1 MTKLSSPKKFF
12 SIGVFCI
19 TTRTTKTNMLTR
31 TFSSSRTLSD
41 TEAKAILSGRNRNRR
56 NTSNRSFSGFNIKR
70 RGERREARRTV
81 VMALGKDDDA
91 EDKDKEEET
100 SKLSRAMATARQNEK
115 LGFSPGYVKGV
126 GGGENGGVSSSVSS
140 SLFSAEESAEAAFA
154 DLINTSANDDGN
166 EGEDDVKKLNLS
178 ELAKGSRMSEEAVR
192 QKDTNV
198 GGVLGDLINLGS
210 ILLKGGHIVKK
221 KDGRV

>member
-1 MTKLSSPKKFF
+1 
-12 SIGVFCI
+12 
-19 TTRTTKTNMLTR
+19 MLTH
-31 TFSSSRTLSD
+31 TFSSSRTLRKN

-56 NTSNRSFSGFNIKR
+56 NTSNRSFSGFNMKR

-91 EDKDKEEET
+91 EEDKDKEEEDKQKEET

-154 DLINTSANDDGN
+154 DLINTSSNDDGN

-192 QKDTNV
+192 QKIRTLEAFSV
-198 GGVLGDLINLGS
+198 I
-210 ILLKGGHIVKK
+210 
-221 KDGRV
+221 

>member
-1 MTKLSSPKKFF
+1 
-12 SIGVFCI
+12 
-19 TTRTTKTNMLTR
+19 MLTH

-41 TEAKAILSGRNRNRR
+41 TEALLLSGRNRNRR

-81 VMALGKDDDA
+81 VMALRKDDDT
-91 EDKDKEEET
+91 EDKDKEEEEEEEET

-115 LGFSPGYVKGV
+115 LGFSPGYVKG

-154 DLINTSANDDGN
+154 DLINTSSNDDGN

>member
-1 MTKLSSPKKFF
+1 M
-12 SIGVFCI
+12 
-19 TTRTTKTNMLTR
+19 
-31 TFSSSRTLSD
+31 
-41 TEAKAILSGRNRNRR
+41 
-56 NTSNRSFSGFNIKR
+56 
-70 RGERREARRTV
+70 
-81 VMALGKDDDA
+81 
-91 EDKDKEEET
+91 

-115 LGFSPGYVKGV
+115 LGFSPGYVKG
-126 GGGENGGVSSSVSS
+126 GGGGGGGGGVSSSVSS
-140 SLFSAEESAEAAFA
+140 SLLSAEESAEAAFA
-154 DLINTSANDDGN
+154 DLINTSSNDDRN

>member
-1 MTKLSSPKKFF
+1 
-12 SIGVFCI
+12 
-19 TTRTTKTNMLTR
+19 MLTH

-41 TEAKAILSGRNRNRR
+41 TEALILSGRNRNRR

-70 RGERREARRTV
+70 RGERREARRTG

-91 EDKDKEEET
+91 EDKDKEEEDKQKET

-115 LGFSPGYVKGV
+115 LGFSPGYVKGA
-126 GGGENGGVSSSVSS
+126 GGGGGGVSSSVSS

-154 DLINTSANDDGN
+154 DLINTSSNDDRN

>member
-1 MTKLSSPKKFF
+1 
-12 SIGVFCI
+12 
-19 TTRTTKTNMLTR
+19 MLTR
-31 TFSSSRTLSD
+31 TFSSSRTLSN
-41 TEAKAILSGRNRNRR
+41 TEALLLSGRNRNRR

-70 RGERREARRTV
+70 RGERREARRTG

-91 EDKDKEEET
+91 EDKDKEEEDKEEET

-154 DLINTSANDDGN
+154 DLINTSSNDDGN

>member
-1 MTKLSSPKKFF
+1 
-12 SIGVFCI
+12 
-19 TTRTTKTNMLTR
+19 MLTR
-31 TFSSSRTLSD
+31 TFSSSSRTLRKN
-41 TEAKAILSGRNRNRR
+41 TEALILSGRNRNRR
-56 NTSNRSFSGFNIKR
+56 NASHRSFSGFNIKR

-91 EDKDKEEET
+91 EEDKDKEEEDKQKEET

-126 GGGENGGVSSSVSS
+126 GDENGGVSSSVSS

-154 DLINTSANDDGN
+154 DLINTSSNDDGN

>member
-1 MTKLSSPKKFF
+1 
-12 SIGVFCI
+12 
-19 TTRTTKTNMLTR
+19 MLT
-31 TFSSSRTLSD
+31 TFSSSHTLSN
-41 TEAKAILSGRNRNRR
+41 TEAAILSKRNRNRR
-56 NTSNRSFSGFNIKR
+56 NKSRGFSGFNKR
-70 RGERREARRTV
+70 RGERREARLT
-81 VMALGKDDDA
+81 VMALGKDDDT
-91 EDKDKEEET
+91 EDKDKEEEDKEEEM

-115 LGFSPGYVKGV
+115 LGFSPGYVKG
-126 GGGENGGVSSSVSS
+126 GGGGGGGGVSSSVSS
-140 SLFSAEESAEAAFA
+140 SLLSAEESAEAAFA
-154 DLINTSANDDGN
+154 DLINTSSNDDRN

>member
-1 MTKLSSPKKFF
+1 
-12 SIGVFCI
+12 
-19 TTRTTKTNMLTR
+19 MLTH

-41 TEAKAILSGRNRNRR
+41 TEALILSGRNRNRR

-81 VMALGKDDDA
+81 VMALGKDDDT
-91 EDKDKEEET
+91 EDKDKEEEDKEEET

-126 GGGENGGVSSSVSS
+126 GGENGGVSSSVSS

-154 DLINTSANDDGN
+154 DLINTSSNDDGN

>member
-1 MTKLSSPKKFF
+1 
-12 SIGVFCI
+12 
-19 TTRTTKTNMLTR
+19 MLTH
-31 TFSSSRTLSD
+31 TFSSSRTLRKN
-41 TEAKAILSGRNRNRR
+41 TEALLLSGRNRNRR
-56 NTSNRSFSGFNIKR
+56 NTSNRSFGGFNIKR
-70 RGERREARRTV
+70 RGERREARRTG
-81 VMALGKDDDA
+81 VMALGKDDDT
-91 EDKDKEEET
+91 EDKDKEEEDKEEET

-126 GGGENGGVSSSVSS
+126 GGGGGGVSSSVSS

-154 DLINTSANDDGN
+154 DLINTSSNDDGN

>member
-1 MTKLSSPKKFF
+1 
-12 SIGVFCI
+12 
-19 TTRTTKTNMLTR
+19 MLTH

-41 TEAKAILSGRNRNRR
+41 TEALILSGRNRNRR

-70 RGERREARRTV
+70 RGERREARRTG

-91 EDKDKEEET
+91 EDKDKEEEDKQKEEM

-126 GGGENGGVSSSVSS
+126 GGGGGGVSSSVSS

-154 DLINTSANDDGN
+154 DLINTSSNDDRN

>member
-1 MTKLSSPKKFF
+1 
-12 SIGVFCI
+12 
-19 TTRTTKTNMLTR
+19 MLTH

-41 TEAKAILSGRNRNRR
+41 TEALILSGRNRNRR

-70 RGERREARRTV
+70 RGERREARRTG

-91 EDKDKEEET
+91 EDKDKEEEDKEEET

>member
-1 MTKLSSPKKFF
+1 
-12 SIGVFCI
+12 
-19 TTRTTKTNMLTR
+19 LTR

-41 TEAKAILSGRNRNRR
+41 TEATAILSGRNRNRR
-56 NTSNRSFSGFNIKR
+56 NTSNRRFGGFNMKR
-70 RGERREARRTV
+70 RGERREARRTG
-81 VMALGKDDDA
+81 VMALGKDDDT
-91 EDKDKEEET
+91 EDKDKEEEEDKEEET

-126 GGGENGGVSSSVSS
+126 GGGGGGVSSSVSS

-154 DLINTSANDDGN
+154 DLINTRANDDRK

>member
-1 MTKLSSPKKFF
+1 
-12 SIGVFCI
+12 
-19 TTRTTKTNMLTR
+19 MLTH

-41 TEAKAILSGRNRNRR
+41 TEALILSGRNRNRR

-91 EDKDKEEET
+91 EDKDKEEEEDEEEET

-115 LGFSPGYVKGV
+115 LGFSPGYVKG

-154 DLINTSANDDGN
+154 DLINTSSNDDRN

>member
-1 MTKLSSPKKFF
+1 
-12 SIGVFCI
+12 
-19 TTRTTKTNMLTR
+19 MLTH
-31 TFSSSRTLSD
+31 TFSSSRTISN
-41 TEAKAILSGRNRNRR
+41 TEAAILSKKSRRSRNRSSR
-56 NTSNRSFSGFNIKR
+56 FSGFNKR
-70 RGERREARRTV
+70 RRERREALLT
-81 VMALGKDDDA
+81 VMALGEDDDA
-91 EDKDKEEET
+91 EDKEEEKEEEM

-115 LGFSPGYVKGV
+115 LGFSPGYVKG
-126 GGGENGGVSSSVSS
+126 GGGGGVSSSVSS
-140 SLFSAEESAEAAFA
+140 SLLSAEESAEAAFA
-154 DLINTSANDDGN
+154 DLINTSSNDDRN

>member
-1 MTKLSSPKKFF
+1 
-12 SIGVFCI
+12 
-19 TTRTTKTNMLTR
+19 MLTH

-41 TEAKAILSGRNRNRR
+41 TEALILSGRNRNRR
-56 NTSNRSFSGFNIKR
+56 NTSNRSFSGFNMKR
-70 RGERREARRTV
+70 RGERREARRTG
-81 VMALGKDDDA
+81 VMALGKDDDT
-91 EDKDKEEET
+91 EDKDKEEEDKEEET

>member
-1 MTKLSSPKKFF
+1 
-12 SIGVFCI
+12 
-19 TTRTTKTNMLTR
+19 MLTH

-41 TEAKAILSGRNRNRR
+41 TEALLLSGRNRNRR
-56 NTSNRSFSGFNIKR
+56 NTSNRSFSGFNMKR

-91 EDKDKEEET
+91 EDKDKEEEEDEEEET

-126 GGGENGGVSSSVSS
+126 GGGGGGVSSSVSS

-154 DLINTSANDDGN
+154 DLINTSSNDDGN

>member
-1 MTKLSSPKKFF
+1 LH
-12 SIGVFCI
+12 CI

-31 TFSSSRTLSD
+31 TFSSSRTLRKN

-56 NTSNRSFSGFNIKR
+56 NTSNRSFGGFNIKR

-81 VMALGKDDDA
+81 VMALGKDDET
-91 EDKDKEEET
+91 EDKDKEEEDKEEEET

-126 GGGENGGVSSSVSS
+126 GGENGGVSSSVSS

-154 DLINTSANDDGN
+154 DLINTSSNDDGN

>member
-1 MTKLSSPKKFF
+1 
-12 SIGVFCI
+12 
-19 TTRTTKTNMLTR
+19 
-31 TFSSSRTLSD
+31 
-41 TEAKAILSGRNRNRR
+41 
-56 NTSNRSFSGFNIKR
+56 
-70 RGERREARRTV
+70 
-81 VMALGKDDDA
+81 
-91 EDKDKEEET
+91 
-100 SKLSRAMATARQNEK
+100 MATARQNEK
-115 LGFSPGYVKGV
+115 LGFSPGYVVKG

-154 DLINTSANDDGN
+154 DLINTSSNDDGN

>member
-1 MTKLSSPKKFF
+1 
-12 SIGVFCI
+12 
-19 TTRTTKTNMLTR
+19 MLTH

-41 TEAKAILSGRNRNRR
+41 TEALILSGRNRNRR

-70 RGERREARRTV
+70 RGERREARRTG

-91 EDKDKEEET
+91 EDKDKEEEDKEEET

-115 LGFSPGYVKGV
+115 LGFSSPGYVKG

-154 DLINTSANDDGN
+154 DLINTSSNDDGN

>member
-1 MTKLSSPKKFF
+1 
-12 SIGVFCI
+12 
-19 TTRTTKTNMLTR
+19 MLTR
-31 TFSSSRTLSD
+31 TFSSSRTLRKN

-81 VMALGKDDDA
+81 VMALGKDDDTE
-91 EDKDKEEET
+91 EDKDKEEEET

-115 LGFSPGYVKGV
+115 LGFSPGYVVKG

-154 DLINTSANDDGN
+154 DLINTSSNDDGN

>member
-1 MTKLSSPKKFF
+1 
-12 SIGVFCI
+12 
-19 TTRTTKTNMLTR
+19 MLTH

-56 NTSNRSFSGFNIKR
+56 NTSRSFSGFNKR
-70 RGERREARRTV
+70 RGERREARRTG
-81 VMALGKDDDA
+81 VMALGKDDDT
-91 EDKDKEEET
+91 EDKDKEEEEDKEEET

-115 LGFSPGYVKGV
+115 LGFSPGYVKG
-126 GGGENGGVSSSVSS
+126 GGGGGDGVSSSVSS
-140 SLFSAEESAEAAFA
+140 LSSAEESAEAAFA
-154 DLINTSANDDGN
+154 DLINTSNDDRN
-166 EGEDDVKKLNLS
+166 DGEDDDVKKLNLS

-192 QKDTNV
+192 QKDTNI

-210 ILLKGGHIVKK
+210 ILLRGGHIVKK

>member
-1 MTKLSSPKKFF
+1 
-12 SIGVFCI
+12 
-19 TTRTTKTNMLTR
+19 MLTH

-41 TEAKAILSGRNRNRR
+41 TEALILSGRNRNRR

-70 RGERREARRTV
+70 RGERREARRTG
-81 VMALGKDDDA
+81 VMALGKDDDT
-91 EDKDKEEET
+91 EDKDKEEEDKQKEEM

-115 LGFSPGYVKGV
+115 LGFSPGYVKG

-154 DLINTSANDDGN
+154 DLINTSSNDDRN

>member
-1 MTKLSSPKKFF
+1 
-12 SIGVFCI
+12 
-19 TTRTTKTNMLTR
+19 MLT
-31 TFSSSRTLSD
+31 TFSSSHTISN
-41 TEAKAILSGRNRNRR
+41 TEAAILSRR
-56 NTSNRSFSGFNIKR
+56 SRSSSFSGFNKR
-70 RGERREARRTV
+70 RRERREALLTIL
-81 VMALGKDDDA
+81 MASGKEDET
-91 EDKDKEEET
+91 EDKEEDKEDKEEEM

-115 LGFSPGYVKGV
+115 LGFSPGYVKG
-126 GGGENGGVSSSVSS
+126 GGGGGGGVSSSVSS

-154 DLINTSANDDGN
+154 DLINTSANDERK
-166 EGEDDVKKLNLS
+166 EGDNDVKKLNLS

-192 QKDTNV
+192 QKDTNI

>member
-1 MTKLSSPKKFF
+1 
-12 SIGVFCI
+12 
-19 TTRTTKTNMLTR
+19 MLTH

-70 RGERREARRTV
+70 RGERREARRTG

-91 EDKDKEEET
+91 EDKDKEEEDKEEET

-126 GGGENGGVSSSVSS
+126 GGENGGVSSSVSS

-154 DLINTSANDDGN
+154 DLINTSSNDDGN

>member
-1 MTKLSSPKKFF
+1 
-12 SIGVFCI
+12 
-19 TTRTTKTNMLTR
+19 MLT
-31 TFSSSRTLSD
+31 TFSSSHTLSN
-41 TEAKAILSGRNRNRR
+41 TEAAILSKRNRNRR
-56 NTSNRSFSGFNIKR
+56 NKSRSFSGFNKR
-70 RGERREARRTV
+70 RGERREARLT
-81 VMALGKDDDA
+81 VMALGKDDDT
-91 EDKDKEEET
+91 EDKDKEEEM

-115 LGFSPGYVKGV
+115 LGFSPGYVKG
-126 GGGENGGVSSSVSS
+126 GGGGGGGVSSSVSS

-154 DLINTSANDDGN
+154 DLINTSSNDDRN

-178 ELAKGSRMSEEAVR
+178 ELAKGSRMSEETVR

>member
-1 MTKLSSPKKFF
+1 
-12 SIGVFCI
+12 
-19 TTRTTKTNMLTR
+19 MLTH

-41 TEAKAILSGRNRNRR
+41 TEALILSGRNRNRR

-91 EDKDKEEET
+91 EDKDKEEEEDEEEET

-115 LGFSPGYVKGV
+115 LGFSPGYVKG

-154 DLINTSANDDGN
+154 DLINTSSNDDGN

>member
-1 MTKLSSPKKFF
+1 
-12 SIGVFCI
+12 
-19 TTRTTKTNMLTR
+19 MLTR
-31 TFSSSRTLSD
+31 TFSSSRTLSN
-41 TEAKAILSGRNRNRR
+41 TEALILSGRNRNRR
-56 NTSNRSFSGFNIKR
+56 NTSRSFSGFNIKR

-91 EDKDKEEET
+91 EDKDKEEEEDKEEET

-115 LGFSPGYVKGV
+115 LGFSPGYVKG

-154 DLINTSANDDGN
+154 DLINTSSNDDRN

>member
-1 MTKLSSPKKFF
+1 
-12 SIGVFCI
+12 
-19 TTRTTKTNMLTR
+19 MLTH

-41 TEAKAILSGRNRNRR
+41 TEALLLSGRNRNRR

-70 RGERREARRTV
+70 RGERREARRTG

-91 EDKDKEEET
+91 EDKDKEEEDKEEET

-126 GGGENGGVSSSVSS
+126 GGENGGGVSSSVSS

-154 DLINTSANDDGN
+154 DLINTSSNDDRN

>member
-1 MTKLSSPKKFF
+1 M
-12 SIGVFCI
+12 
-19 TTRTTKTNMLTR
+19 
-31 TFSSSRTLSD
+31 
-41 TEAKAILSGRNRNRR
+41 SGRNRNRR
-56 NTSNRSFSGFNIKR
+56 NTSNRSFGGFNIKR
-70 RGERREARRTV
+70 RGERREARRTG
-81 VMALGKDDDA
+81 VMALGKDDDT
-91 EDKDKEEET
+91 EDKDKEEEDKEEET

-115 LGFSPGYVKGV
+115 LGFSPGYVVKGV
-126 GGGENGGVSSSVSS
+126 GGGGGGVSSSVSS
-140 SLFSAEESAEAAFA
+140 FLFSAEESAEAAFA
-154 DLINTSANDDGN
+154 DLINTSSNDDRN

>member
-1 MTKLSSPKKFF
+1 
-12 SIGVFCI
+12 
-19 TTRTTKTNMLTR
+19 
-31 TFSSSRTLSD
+31 
-41 TEAKAILSGRNRNRR
+41 
-56 NTSNRSFSGFNIKR
+56 
-70 RGERREARRTV
+70 
-81 VMALGKDDDA
+81 MALGKDDDA
-91 EDKDKEEET
+91 EDKDKEEEEDKEEEM

-126 GGGENGGVSSSVSS
+126 GGGGGVSSSVSS
-140 SLFSAEESAEAAFA
+140 SLLSAEESAEAAFA
-154 DLINTSANDDGN
+154 DLINTSSNDDGN

>member
-1 MTKLSSPKKFF
+1 M
-12 SIGVFCI
+12 
-19 TTRTTKTNMLTR
+19 
-31 TFSSSRTLSD
+31 SR
-41 TEAKAILSGRNRNRR
+41 RNRNRR
-56 NTSNRSFSGFNIKR
+56 NKSFSGFKKR

-81 VMALGKDDDA
+81 MALGKDDDT
-91 EDKDKEEET
+91 EDKDKEEEEEEEET

-115 LGFSPGYVKGV
+115 LGFSPGYVKG
-126 GGGENGGVSSSVSS
+126 GGGDGDGVSSSVSS
-140 SLFSAEESAEAAFA
+140 LLSAEESAEAAFA
-154 DLINTSANDDGN
+154 DLINTSSNDDRN

-192 QKDTNV
+192 QKDTNI

-210 ILLKGGHIVKK
+210 ILLQGGHIVKK

>member
-1 MTKLSSPKKFF
+1 M
-12 SIGVFCI
+12 
-19 TTRTTKTNMLTR
+19 
-31 TFSSSRTLSD
+31 
-41 TEAKAILSGRNRNRR
+41 
-56 NTSNRSFSGFNIKR
+56 KR

-81 VMALGKDDDA
+81 VMALGKDDDT
-91 EDKDKEEET
+91 EDKEEEEEEDKEEET

-115 LGFSPGYVKGV
+115 LGFSPGYVKG

-154 DLINTSANDDGN
+154 DLINTSSNDDRN

-221 KDGRV
+221 KD

>member
-1 MTKLSSPKKFF
+1 
-12 SIGVFCI
+12 
-19 TTRTTKTNMLTR
+19 MLTH

-41 TEAKAILSGRNRNRR
+41 TEALILSGRNRNRR
-56 NTSNRSFSGFNIKR
+56 NTSNRSFGGFNIKR

-81 VMALGKDDDA
+81 VMALGKDDDT
-91 EDKDKEEET
+91 EDKDKEEEEDEEEET

-115 LGFSPGYVKGV
+115 LGFSPGYVKG
-126 GGGENGGVSSSVSS
+126 GGGGGGGVSSSVSS
-140 SLFSAEESAEAAFA
+140 LLSAEESAEAAFA
-154 DLINTSANDDGN
+154 DLINTSANDERK
-166 EGEDDVKKLNLS
+166 EGDNDVKKLNLS

-192 QKDTNV
+192 QKDTNI